1 MDERRFYQKPWFS
14 ISLWLLLGVGFY
26 LWQIRRMGG
35 LLPNFESVVGDSVLF
50 FIGLL
55 VWMTFFAQFV
65 LPVRTFRERQNILNR
80 LLAYLSG
87 RHGPAIFIENGRVR
101 ESHGERKKKGPGVLW
116 LDSASAAV
124 TRNAT
129 SFKQTLGPGV
139 HFTEDGE
146 YIAGAVDLHQQNLSI
161 GPGEGENPFEAQKDG
176 QSENEYNLIQSRR
189 LQVSAWTRDGIE
201 VVPNISVT
209 FKIDA
214 SPAKDEEEGS
224 RFGFDPESVR
234 KAITGEGIN
243 PNAPDDTPR
252 RHVAWNQFP
261 ALIAADLWRE
271 YLSKFTWAELFE
283 VSQPITTL
291 TPTAPAPVPEEPRA
305 LPQPVAP
312 SSGLEMS
319 LAGIFYELN
328 RILIGLGDRCERPEG
343 KAEKHVLPDSKLVGE
358 PEEIAEPQ
366 PETALQTINRMIKAR
381 MTAPKVIFLDES
393 GKPGED
399 FIDSHEYK
407 LLDRRGIKVISAGV
421 SSLRFPPNIE
431 DQLVHQWSTTWLDSA
446 KADRQRIDRLRGFVE
461 LSGQVEA
468 ERQYAQSLSS
478 NLLRNRP
485 ETEKDTLKVL
495 MLRSR
500 DELVKDDRM
509 HRRASMEREELEEL
523 IQWVERGG
531 Q

>member
-1 MDERRFYQKPWFS
+1 MDERRFYQRPWFS
-14 ISLWLLLGVGFY
+14 ISLWILIGAVFY
-26 LWQIRRMGG
+26 LWQIRQMGG
-35 LLPNFESVVGDSVLF
+35 ILPNMGSVLGDAFLF
-50 FIGLL
+50 FIGLI
-55 VWMTFFAQFV
+55 VWMAFFAQFV
-65 LPVRTFRERQNILNR
+65 LPVRTFRERKNIFDR
-80 LLAYLSG
+80 LIAYLSG

-101 ESHGERKKKGPGVLW
+101 ESHGERKKKGTGVIW

-146 YIAGAVDLHQQNLSI
+146 YIAGAVDLHLQNLSI
-161 GPGEGENPFEAQKDG
+161 GPREGENPFEAQKDD
-176 QSENEYNLIQSRR
+176 QSDNNYNMIQNRR

-224 RFGFDPESVR
+224 RFGFDPEAVR

-243 PNAPDDTPR
+243 PNAQDDAHR
-252 RHVAWNQFP
+252 RHVAWNQLP
-261 ALIAADLWRE
+261 GLIAADLWRE

-291 TPTAPAPVPEEPRA
+291 TPPAPTPVADIPQA
-305 LPQPVAP
+305 LPQAVTP

-319 LAGIFYELN
+319 IAGMFHELN
-328 RILIGLGDRCERPEG
+328 RFLVGIGDRCERSEQ
-343 KAEKHVLPDSKLVGE
+343 KTVKDVLPTSESATE
-358 PEEIAEPQ
+358 PEAAEPQ
-366 PETALQTINRMIKAR
+366 PETALESINHMIKAR
-381 MTAPKVIFLDES
+381 MTAPKVILLDES

-399 FIDSHEYK
+399 FIDSHEYR
-407 LLDRRGIKVISAGV
+407 LLERRGIKVLSAGV

-446 KADRQRIDRLRGFVE
+446 KADSQRIDRLRGFVE
-461 LSGQVEA
+461 LSGQLEA

-478 NLLRNRP
+478 NLLRHRP

-495 MLRSR
+495 MIRSR
-500 DELVKDDRM
+500 DELVRDDRM

-523 IQWVERGG
+523 IQRVERGG
-531 Q
+531 R